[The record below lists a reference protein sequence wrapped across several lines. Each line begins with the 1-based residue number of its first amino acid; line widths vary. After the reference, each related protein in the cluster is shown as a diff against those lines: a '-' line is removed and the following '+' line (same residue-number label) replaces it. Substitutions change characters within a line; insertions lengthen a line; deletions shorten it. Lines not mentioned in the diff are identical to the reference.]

1 MNPNAEQVSLVR
13 NHTGVW
19 LRDDHTFIRFI
30 GTDVASWM
38 QSQITNDVVCLE
50 TGQGCRA
57 ALLDRH
63 GRLQAHF
70 TVHRWEDEYW
80 MLVEK
85 QQSAR
90 LLEQLDAHLFIED
103 VFIDETGG
111 EVDQVVIQGPRT
123 LGYLAS
129 LLDTEEGIA
138 SELLPQEPFGCHPI
152 ELLGREVL
160 AFRIS
165 LTGEDGY
172 IFVLERGQSGG
183 LLDALLERAGDF
195 TIGTIGSDAQ
205 ETLRIE
211 AGMPRYGIDMDDTNV
226 ISETTLERDAISYE
240 KGCYLGQEV
249 VARLKTYGSPKQALM
264 GLSFEASAQPPEPG
278 GAIVVDDKKIGR
290 ITSVTYSPTLD
301 APIGLAYLNR
311 DHRVP
316 NSTLAFT
323 TERADA
329 TYTARVVVLPF
340 YAPPERADRALALY
354 DEALTRFQ
362 KDIDDEDV
370 SAIPLLKE
378 AILLQPAFE
387 DAYEV
392 LGVILNR
399 HHRVD
404 EAIHYMK
411 VLERL
416 NPDCLM
422 AHTNLSVFYVAK
434 GMIDEAEQEKA
445 KAAVLGI
452 QNASNERQAQDMAE
466 AERHRIEEEATER
479 IAMFKEVLDID
490 PDDPVATYGLGK
502 AHIQLHQYEEAV
514 PYLFHATEVQ
524 KDYSAAYLDLGKCH
538 EFLDH
543 PAEAIATYHQGIAI
557 ASRKGDLMPLREMER
572 RLKALESDQ
581 ATA

>member
-1 MNPNAEQVSLVR
+1 MNPKAEQTALVR

-19 LRDDHTFIRFI
+19 LRDDHTFIRFT
-30 GTDVASWM
+30 GADVATWM
-38 QSQITNDVVCLE
+38 QSQITNDVVRLE
-50 TGQGCRA
+50 TGQGCAA

-70 TVHRWEDEYW
+70 TVHRWENEYW

-85 QQSAR
+85 QQSTR
-90 LLEQLDAHLFIED
+90 LLEQLDAHLFIEE
-103 VFIDETGG
+103 VTIEETGG
-111 EVDQVVIQGPRT
+111 ELDQVVVQGPRT

-138 SELLPQEPFGCHPI
+138 SELLPQEAFGCHPI
-152 ELLGREVL
+152 EVLGREVL

-172 IFVLERGQSGG
+172 VFVLERGEGGG
-183 LLDALLERAGDF
+183 LLDALVERAGEI
-195 TIGTIGSDAQ
+195 TVGAIEPDAQ

-211 AGMPRYGIDMDDTNV
+211 AGIPRYGIDMDDSNV
-226 ISETTLERDAISYE
+226 VSETTLERDAISFE

-264 GLSFEASAQPPEPG
+264 GLRFDHGAQLPG
-278 GAIVVDDKKIGR
+278 PGSVIVADKKKVGR
-290 ITSVTYSPTLD
+290 ITSVASSPTLD
-301 APIGLAYLNR
+301 APIALAYLDR

-316 NSTLAFT
+316 DSLLEFA
-323 TERADA
+323 TEQSDEP
-329 TYTARVVVLPF
+329 YTARIVVLPF
-340 YAPPERADRALALY
+340 CTPPDRADRARALY

-362 KDIDDEDV
+362 EDLDDADA

-378 AILLQPAFE
+378 AILLQPTFE

-399 HHRVD
+399 HQRVD

-452 QNASNERQAQDMAE
+452 QKASNDRQAQDMAE
-466 AERHRIEEEATER
+466 AERRHIEEEAAER
-479 IAMFKEVLDID
+479 IAMFKEVIDID

-543 PAEAIATYHQGIAI
+543 ADEAIATYQQGIAI

-572 RLKALESDQ
+572 RLKTLESTQ
-581 ATA
+581 PTA